1 MFLHS
6 VKPGFSKSD
15 MQLCIEYFLHF
26 CADHQQSNHG
36 LSIFHQNSID
46 FPIAISINGIQLRI
60 TKVNQINMCLIY
72 CPPRNATKQKS
83 VTVMKHLQSIIYLSW
98 PTILMEDTNQD
109 VLNDSSI
116 CNLLEQSY
124 SFYQLINSVASDYSS
139 CLDHIDVNFK
149 NDKLMLFGTFESYYS
164 DHKPIFLKLKLQYQQ
179 TLCV

>member
-6 VKPGFSKSD
+6 VKQGFSKSD

-36 LSIFHQNSID
+36 LSIFHKNSID
-46 FPIAISINGIQLRI
+46 SPVAISINGIQSLI
-60 TKVNQINMCLIY
+60 TKVNQINICLIY
-72 CPPRNATKQKS
+72 CPPRNATKQNF
-83 VTVMKHLQSIIYLSW
+83 VTVMEQLQSMMYLSW
-98 PTILMEDTNQD
+98 PTILIEDTNQD

-124 SFYQLINSVASDYSS
+124 SFHHLINSVASDYSS

-164 DHKPIFLKLKLQYQQ
+164 DHKPIF
-179 TLCV
+179 